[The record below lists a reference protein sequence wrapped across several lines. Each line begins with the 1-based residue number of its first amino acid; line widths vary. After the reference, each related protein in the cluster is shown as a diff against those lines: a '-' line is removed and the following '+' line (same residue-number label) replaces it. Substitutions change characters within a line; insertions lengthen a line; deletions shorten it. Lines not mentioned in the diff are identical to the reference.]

1 MLQLSK
7 KMHFFSWLI
16 VLVGKHSSLPKH
28 NIIRIYLIT
37 DQESLSYEKFFDDFQ
52 SYGINHLSFFFGTIH
67 TKVSSPMISR
77 INNKC
82 LSWQDTNLAFN
93 KVPLQSLTFPAR
105 FRSRENVE
113 KCREMSGKVGK
124 CRDMSGYKSGNVG
137 EACVWRTF
145 NTTCFMAYTNII
157 KEKILIWCALQIV

>member
-1 MLQLSK
+1 M
-7 KMHFFSWLI
+7 
-16 VLVGKHSSLPKH
+16 GKHSSLPKY
-28 NIIRIYLIT
+28 NRRRIYFVT
-37 DQESLSYEKFFDDFQ
+37 DQEPLSYEKFFDDFQ

-67 TKVSSPMISR
+67 TKVSSPVISQ

-82 LSWQDTNLAFN
+82 LSWQHTNLAFN
-93 KVPLQSLTFPAR
+93 KVPPQAFWH

-113 KCREMSGKVGK
+113 K

-157 KEKILIWCALQIV
+157 KEKILIWCTLQTV